1 MSRVLIP
8 LAPGFE
14 DMEAVILIDLLRRAA
29 INVTVV
35 GLAPGPV
42 TGARGTVVFPDL
54 SVPDILNKD
63 FDMMVLP
70 GGQPGASN
78 LAKDERILELLR
90 KMAGA
95 GKYTAAICAAPGVL
109 AQAGLLDGRKATAY
123 PGTLTAETWPKVEAV
138 DVPVVVDGK
147 IITSR
152 GPGTAIDFGLQ
163 LIETLTDKAT
173 RDKVESALLRP

>member
-14 DMEAVILIDLLRRAA
+14 DMEAVTLIDLLRRAA

-70 GGQPGASN
+70 GGQPGANN
-78 LAKDERILELLR
+78 LAKDARIIELLR
-90 KMAGA
+90 KMADA

-138 DVPVVVDGK
+138 DVPVMVDGK
-147 IITSR
+147 VITSR